1 MRLSPR
7 SRNSVKHKSAS
18 VEFADQTGGRILTNR
33 LEFNYK
39 NRPKLLEARYIILR
53 HFFMGLAKSLSLLAV
68 SHVCLE
74 LPDRRRGGG
83 SSRLGS
89 CHSTFIKEVRH

>member
-1 MRLSPR
+1 MRLSLR

-39 NRPKLLEARYIILR
+39 NRPKLLEARYTILR
-53 HFFMGLAKSLSLLAV
+53 LFFMGLAKSLSLLAV

-83 SSRLGS
+83 SSRLGN
-89 CHSTFIKEVRH
+89 CHDEIRH